1 MKRKKVLILA
11 AGATLAAVGIL
22 FALGVFS
29 PADHFLLPEGARGAG
44 LVWTPDGK
52 SLLVFYRGES
62 GDGVELRIPP
72 RWRVRWR
79 VEDLDLPDIPFEFQN
94 RFAAFSPQGD
104 LVAVGETNAIRIL
117 DLGTGEELSRW
128 PLDGEAFYLSTTVSG
143 DFVGLVYKEETLYL
157 ERRSWEGELLSREE
171 VPHVRDSHAA
181 LSPDGRF
188 LVYAGS
194 AYEIGGTSVV
204 NLWDLETGTERSWDL
219 EDSLPGLREW
229 GTVTGV
235 APRPDGGEIAIALG
249 LFEIGH
255 PFLLRLDTSSGSL
268 SEIPPPNI
276 PLDFSSEAVDRPWFS
291 PLAYSP
297 DGTRLAVSL
306 GLEMVCVVD
315 AGGTRVLW
323 EDGAMALTFSP
334 DGQYLAFA
342 AGRKIVVLPAADGK
356 RD

>member
-1 MKRKKVLILA
+1 MKKKILLGLA
-11 AGATLAAVGIL
+11 AGAAAAVGIL

-29 PADHFLLPEGARGAG
+29 SADQFLLPEGASGAG
-44 LVWTPDGK
+44 IVWTPDGK
-52 SLLVFYRGES
+52 GLLIFYRGDS
-62 GDGVELRIPP
+62 GDRIELRLLP

-128 PLDGEAFYLSTTVSG
+128 PLDGEAFYLCTTASG

-171 VPHVRDSHAA
+171 IPHVRDSHAA
-181 LSPDGRF
+181 LSPNGRF
-188 LVYAGS
+188 LAYAGS

-204 NLWDLETGTERSWDL
+204 NLWDLETGTERSWNL

-249 LFEIGH
+249 LYEVGH
-255 PFLLRLDTSSGSL
+255 PFLLSLDTGSGSL
-268 SEIPPPNI
+268 TELPPPNV
-276 PLDFSSEAVDRPWFS
+276 PLDISGERIWFS

-297 DGTRLAVSL
+297 DGMRLAVSP
-306 GLEMVCVVD
+306 GLRMVCVVD
-315 AGGTRVLW
+315 SGETRVLW
-323 EDGAMALTFSP
+323 EDGAVALTFSP

-342 AGRKIVVLPAADGK
+342 AGRKIVVLPVADGK
-356 RD
+356 RG